1 MAGKK
6 GYRLRTIAY
15 TNKTFKKDYQ
25 RMAASGRYDMT
36 LVNQVGGLLIA
47 HTAQQVLSAQWSDH
61 ALIADDEW
69 DAGDRDIHLGGDFLL
84 IYRIDPHPEAKD
96 MEIVI
101 FKRLGTHGDLFG

>member
-15 TNKTFKKDYQ
+15 TKTFKKDYQ

-47 HTAQQVLSAQWSDH
+47 HTAQQVLAAQWSDH

-69 DAGDRDIHLGGDFLL
+69 DAGGRSGYPSGSGL
-84 IYRIDPHPEAKD
+84 PA
-96 MEIVI
+96 
-101 FKRLGTHGDLFG
+101 DLSH